1 MGIDPKTTAF
11 IFPGQ
16 ASQRLGMGR
25 ALAQADPHAAEVFT
39 RADQILGYPISKI
52 CWEGPLDAL
61 NDTENT
67 QPALVTHSIAVLRA
81 LQARHPWLQP
91 VYAAGHSLGEYSAL
105 VAAES
110 LAFDDALRLVLERG
124 RAMKQAGDLNP
135 GGMVAVLGV
144 VIGEVERACDAAAET
159 TGKHVRVAN
168 DNCPGQIVISGEQP
182 ALDTASKLLRAAG
195 ARKLVPLAVSVAGH
209 SPLMQPAQSRLEAV
223 LADTPISDPSFPI
236 IGNVNA
242 QPLRSAAAIRQELSV
257 QLTERLRWNESIG
270 NMIAA
275 GVDTLIELGSGNVLT
290 SMMKRIERSVRSIA
304 IDEPD
309 SFSLLDP

>member
-16 ASQRLGMGR
+16 ASQRLGMGHT
-25 ALAQADPHAAEVFT
+25 LAQTDPHAAEIFA
-39 RADQILGYPISKI
+39 RADRILGFPISKI
-52 CWEGPLDAL
+52 CWEGPLEAL
-61 NDTENT
+61 NDTEHT

-91 VYAAGHSLGEYSAL
+91 VCAAGHSLGEYSAL

-110 LAFDDALRLVLERG
+110 LTFDDALRLVSIRG
-124 RAMKQAGDLNP
+124 RAMKQAGALNP

-144 VIGEVERACDAAAET
+144 AIVEVEKACKDAAKA
-159 TGKHVRVAN
+159 TGKHVLVAN
-168 DNCPGQIVISGEQP
+168 DNCPGQIVISGEHP
-182 ALDTASKLLRAAG
+182 ALDEASKLLRAAG

-209 SPLMQPAQSRLEAV
+209 SPLMQPAQSRLEAM
-223 LADTPISDPSFPI
+223 LADIPISDPCFPV
-236 IGNVNA
+236 IGNVHA
-242 QPLRSAAAIRQELSV
+242 QPMRTAAAIREELSV

-270 NMIAA
+270 SMITA
-275 GVDTLIELGSGNVLT
+275 GVDTMLELGSGNVLT
-290 SMMKRIERSVRSIA
+290 SMMKRIDKSVRSIA

-309 SFSLLDP
+309 SFTMLDP